1 MNIEAE
7 LSIHD
12 AIHTLRAMRRL
23 KPDPVPEQEI
33 RYVIE
38 SATQAA
44 SATNA
49 QQWAFVV
56 VRDAV
61 KRRKLGELY
70 LEIAEKLVRPA
81 TQEGGGLSEE
91 TRKVF
96 LHAWQLAERMP
107 EVPAMI
113 VACMREPV
121 AGEAASALAAYYG
134 SIFPAVQNLMLAAR
148 ARGLGT
154 TLTTLHLAE
163 EKRFKEILAIP
174 ESVKTVALIPIGYPT
189 GKWKTPVRRSVEQ
202 VTHWDR
208 WGEHTPARDL

>member
-1 MNIEAE
+1 MNDDAE

-23 KPDPVPEQEI
+23 RPDPVPEQEI

-38 SATQAA
+38 CATQAA

-56 VRDAV
+56 VRDAEQ
-61 KRRKLGELY
+61 RRKVGALY
-70 LEIAEKLVRPA
+70 LEIADKLVRPSA
-81 TQEGGGLSEE
+81 EEGSPLAED

-96 LHAWQLAERMP
+96 LHAWQLAERMS

-113 VACMREPV
+113 VACMREGV
-121 AGEAASALAAYYG
+121 AGEAASALASYYG

-163 EKRFKEILAIP
+163 EKRF
-174 ESVKTVALIPIGYPT
+174 
-189 GKWKTPVRRSVEQ
+189 
-202 VTHWDR
+202 
-208 WGEHTPARDL
+208 

>member
-1 MNIEAE
+1 MSASDE

-23 KPDPVPEQEI
+23 KPDPVPEAEI
-33 RYVIE
+33 RYIIE

-56 VRDAV
+56 VQDAEQ
-61 KRRKLGELY
+61 RRKVGELY
-70 LEIAEKLVRPA
+70 REIAEKLVLPA
-81 TQEGGGLSEE
+81 TKEGSGLPEE
-91 TRKVF
+91 TRKVYG
-96 LHAWQLAERMP
+96 HAWALAERMP

-113 VACMREPV
+113 VACLCEPV
-121 AGEAASALAAYYG
+121 AGEAVSANAAYYG

-148 ARGLGT
+148 ERGLGT

-163 EKRFKEILAIP
+163 EKRFKEILGIP
-174 ESVKTVALIPIGYPT
+174 ESVQTIALIPLGYPT
-189 GKWKTPVRRSVEQ
+189 GKWKKPVRRSIDEI
-202 VTHWDR
+202 THWDQ
-208 WGEHTPARDL
+208 WGKQAPG

>member
-1 MNIEAE
+1 MSDGDE

-23 KPDPVPEQEI
+23 RPDPVPEAEI

-38 SATQAA
+38 AATQAA

-56 VRDAV
+56 VRDAE
-61 KRRKLGELY
+61 RRRRVGELY
-70 LEIAEKLVRPA
+70 REIAEKLVRPMLD
-81 TQEGGGLSEE
+81 EGSGLPEE
-91 TRKVF
+91 TRKVYG
-96 LHAWQLAERMP
+96 HAWGLAERMV

-121 AGEAASALAAYYG
+121 AGEAISAHAAFFG

-163 EKRFKEILAIP
+163 EKRFKEILDIP
-174 ESVKTVALIPIGYPT
+174 ESVQTVAMIPIGYPT
-189 GKWKTPVRRSVEQ
+189 GKWKTPVRRQIGE

-208 WGEHTPARDL
+208 WGEHTPG

>member
-1 MNIEAE
+1 MSDGGN

-23 KPDPVPEQEI
+23 RPDPVPEQEI

-38 SATQAA
+38 CATQAA

-56 VRDAV
+56 VRDAQQL
-61 KRRKLGELY
+61 RKLGELY
-70 LEIAEKLVRPA
+70 LEIADELVRPA
-81 TQEGGGLSEE
+81 TEEGSELTEE

-96 LHAWQLAERMP
+96 LHALKLAERMP

-113 VACMREPV
+113 VACMRERV
-121 AGEAASALAAYYG
+121 EGEAASALASYYG

-148 ARGLGT
+148 SRGLGT
-154 TLTTLHLAE
+154 TLTTLHLAQE
-163 EKRFKEILAIP
+163 QRFKEILGIP
-174 ESVKTVALIPIGYPT
+174 ESVQTVALIPIGYPT
-189 GKWKTPVRRSVEQ
+189 GQWKTPVRRDLDG

-208 WGEHTPARDL
+208 WGEHAPN

>member
-1 MNIEAE
+1 MNDDGE

-23 KPDPVPEQEI
+23 LPDPVPEQEI

-56 VRDAV
+56 VRDAEQ
-61 KRRKLGELY
+61 RRKVGELY
-70 LEIAEKLVRPA
+70 VEIAEKLVRPA
-81 TQEGGGLSEE
+81 TEEGGGIPED
-91 TRKVF
+91 TRKVY
-96 LHAWQLAERMP
+96 LHAWKLAERMP

-113 VACMREPV
+113 IACMREPV
-121 AGEAASALAAYYG
+121 AGEAASAHAAYYG

-163 EKRFKEILAIP
+163 EKRLKEILAIP
-174 ESVKTVALIPIGYPT
+174 DSVQTVALIPIGYPT
-189 GKWKTPVRRSVEQ
+189 GKWKTPVRRAVDE

-208 WGEHTPARDL
+208 WGEQASG

>member
-1 MNIEAE
+1 MSDDGD

-23 KPDPVPEQEI
+23 RPDPVPEEEI

-56 VRDAV
+56 VRDAEQ
-61 KRRKLGELY
+61 RRKVGELY
-70 LEIAEKLVRPA
+70 REIAEKLVRPA
-81 TQEGGGLSEE
+81 AEEGSGIPEE
-91 TRKVF
+91 TRKVYG
-96 LHAWQLAERMP
+96 HAWAFAERMP

-121 AGEAASALAAYYG
+121 AGEAVSANAAYFG

-163 EKRFKEILAIP
+163 EKRFKEILGIP
-174 ESVKTVALIPIGYPT
+174 ESVQTIAMIPMGYPT
-189 GKWKTPVRRSVEQ
+189 GKWKQPFRRPIDEI
-202 VTHWDR
+202 THWDR
-208 WGEHTPARDL
+208 WGEHAPS

>member
-1 MNIEAE
+1 MNDDAE

-23 KPDPVPEQEI
+23 LPDPVPEQEI

-38 SATQAA
+38 CATQAA

-56 VRDAV
+56 VRDAEQ
-61 KRRKLGELY
+61 RRKVAELY
-70 LEIAEKLVRPA
+70 LEIADKLVRPS
-81 TQEGGGLSEE
+81 TEEGSPLAED

-113 VACMREPV
+113 VACMRERV
-121 AGEAASALAAYYG
+121 AGEAASALASYYG

-174 ESVKTVALIPIGYPT
+174 ESVQTVALIPIGYPT
-189 GKWKTPVRRSVEQ
+189 GEWKTPVRREVDAI
-202 VTHWDR
+202 THWDR
-208 WGEHTPARDL
+208 WGEHAPG